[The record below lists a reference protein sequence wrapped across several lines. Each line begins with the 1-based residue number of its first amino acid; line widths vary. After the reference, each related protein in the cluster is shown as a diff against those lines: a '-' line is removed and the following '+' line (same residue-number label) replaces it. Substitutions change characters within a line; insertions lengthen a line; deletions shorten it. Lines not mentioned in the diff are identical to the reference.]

1 VRTRIAQD
9 PAPDRN
15 DRLQVEGLVA
25 RVLLW
30 GGLLSLALVVLGL
43 GLYAA
48 QGGFHAHLLDLHRAV
63 TPKRDARQPEVFVSL
78 TEVFG
83 GLATRPVDPLAVI
96 ALGLVLLLVTPV
108 LGVAL
113 AIPGFL
119 AVSDRRYAAIAAI
132 VLTMLVLGTL
142 LAGGVG

>member
-30 GGLLSLALVVLGL
+30 GGLLSLA
-43 GLYAA
+43 
-48 QGGFHAHLLDLHRAV
+48 LHRAV